1 MNQREQ
7 NNNEKQ
13 ELLKT
18 KFKEK
23 HGANSVWEEK
33 TETTNFNIIEDT
45 ENRQMNHSWCLAYTT
60 LTDV

>member
-7 NNNEKQ
+7 NNNEKR

-18 KFKEK
+18 EFKEK

-45 ENRQMNHSWCLAYTT
+45 ENRQMNHS
-60 LTDV
+60 